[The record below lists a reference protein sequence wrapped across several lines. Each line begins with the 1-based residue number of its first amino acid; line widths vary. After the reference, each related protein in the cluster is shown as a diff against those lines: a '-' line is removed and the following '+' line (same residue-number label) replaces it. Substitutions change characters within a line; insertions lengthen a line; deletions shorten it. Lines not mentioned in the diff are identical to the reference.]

1 MFFAR
6 NRVKMHNREDSEV
19 IKYLECCLP
28 FTALAYYVQ
37 QNNNAVN
44 LLKNGVSSYNMWER
58 CTFEEEENIFQQS
71 VSTSCVQSSTAG
83 NVSSAFD

>member
-44 LLKNGVSSYNMWER
+44 LLKKWS
-58 CTFEEEENIFQQS
+58 
-71 VSTSCVQSSTAG
+71 
-83 NVSSAFD
+83 